1 MVSCCTLCTWAVQV
15 FIIELNLCFAKS
27 LSAAWVAGEGVD
39 PAVMNEVA
47 KMVAQSCSTC
57 SKAMRA
63 EGVQV
68 TLCLTS
74 RCLSHVS
81 TCFQLGPQNSPSLV
95 PSEPTAYTEGFAV
108 QCVGGQSVLA

>member
-1 MVSCCTLCTWAVQV
+1 MG
-15 FIIELNLCFAKS
+15 
-27 LSAAWVAGEGVD
+27 AGEGVD

-68 TLCLTS
+68 THCPMS
-74 RCLSHVS
+74 RCLVHVS
-81 TCFQLGPQNSPSLV
+81 GS
-95 PSEPTAYTEGFAV
+95 TELPFA
-108 QCVGGQSVLA
+108 CA